1 MNSIIKP
8 QHGEA
13 PALKTMQRVLLIC
26 GVISSL
32 FYIGS
37 DIFAAMQ
44 WEGYSYTS
52 QAFSELL
59 AVGAPTRSLML
70 PLSFIYNIFVIAF
83 ALGIRTADKQKRAL
97 RFTGILLIG
106 YAIVGIV
113 TPLFFPMHLRGAEA
127 TISDTMHIILTGVTV
142 LFILL
147 SIGFGAGA
155 HGKRFRLYSIGTVAI
170 ILLFGALAGM
180 DGPRV
185 AAQLP
190 TPWLG
195 IKERINIYGYM
206 LWVMVLAIA
215 RLRAES
221 EIRWKK

>member
-13 PALKTMQRVLLIC
+13 PVLKTMQKVLLVC

-32 FYIGS
+32 FYVGS
-37 DIFAAMQ
+37 DIFAVMQ
-44 WEGYSYTS
+44 WDGYSYTS

-83 ALGIRTADKQKRAL
+83 ASGISIADKRKRAL
-97 RFTGILLIG
+97 RFTGIVLIG

-113 TPLFFPMHLRGAEA
+113 TPLFFPIHLRGAEA

-147 SIGFGAGA
+147 SIGFGAAA
-155 HGKRFRLYSIGTVAI
+155 HGKRFRLYSIVTIAI
-170 ILLFGALAGM
+170 ILLFGALTGM
-180 DGPRV
+180 DGPRI

-206 LWVMVLAIA
+206 LWVMVLAIV
-215 RLRAES
+215 RLRAEN
-221 EIRWKK
+221 EIR